1 MTVAKKWV
9 QLLLDCDRPI
19 IVEYNN
25 RNVADV
31 FLFVDLAKREHLAGP
46 EAKLRC
52 TDMHIRFV

>member
-19 IVEYNN
+19 IVEYDN
-25 RNVADV
+25 RNVTDV
-31 FLFVDLAKREHLAGP
+31 FLFVDLAEREHLAGP

-52 TDMHIRFV
+52 TDIHIRFV